1 MMIERART
9 DRREAPD
16 DGADV
21 TELAGIDVAALAGLA
36 LIDVG
41 ELDAEVVE
49 AVEAA
54 LAELTAVADPI
65 GTFEV
70 RTSDAGGLVVALASG
85 AVMSTKSV

>member
-1 MMIERART
+1 M

-49 AVEAA
+49 AAEAA

-65 GTFEV
+65 GTLEV
-70 RTSDAGGLVVALASG
+70 RTSDAGALVVALASG